1 MSDADGDGNKT
12 VFRPSP
18 LQGRKT
24 VGAFPGQKDWTPP
37 PAGLPPV
44 PQQPVW
50 DKPREASAPPPE
62 SRDTTALAPSRAAAP
77 PVSTGERHN
86 ALLAE
91 ATPALALVAGL
102 RTGKVN
108 TPLPQLH
115 EQLVAALGAF
125 NAAIAPLYP
134 DEVRRRARFALAT
147 TIDDVAGRG
156 GEGADWSPVA
166 EVGGGSG
173 DLWQHVDD
181 ALDAPAEN
189 RDLLELYQ
197 MCIAAGF
204 QGSYRG
210 TPDADD
216 KLREAGARLQ
226 SKLDPPA
233 VAAPAPPPAAAVP
246 AASSRVPE
254 PAVVTAPAA
263 APATVSAPARV
274 PAAPKVGRPVRVVDK
289 SASGSRKN
297 GGGGQIAF
305 ILIVI
310 LAALLLA
317 WVALRVLAPDVL
329 PAPLRLGSTDAG
341 VTGAVPQPQARG

>member
-24 VGAFPGQKDWTPP
+24 GGFPGQKDWTPP
-37 PAGLPPV
+37 PAGAPPV

-50 DKPREASAPPPE
+50 DKPREASASPE
-62 SRDTTALAPSRAAAP
+62 PRDTTALAPSRPAAP
-77 PVSTGERHN
+77 SVSTGERHN

-102 RTGKVN
+102 RTGKV
-108 TPLPQLH
+108 TSPLPQLH

-125 NAAIAPLYP
+125 DAAIAPLYS
-134 DEVRRRARFALAT
+134 DEVRRRARFALST

-156 GEGADWSPVA
+156 AEIAEWSPVA

-181 ALDAPAEN
+181 ALGAPAEN

-204 QGSYRG
+204 QGSHRG
-210 TPDADD
+210 APDADA
-216 KLREAGARLQ
+216 KLRETGARLQ
-226 SKLDPPA
+226 SELNPPGI
-233 VAAPAPPPAAAVP
+233 AAPAPPPAAAAP
-246 AASSRVPE
+246 AAPAPE
-254 PAVVTAPAA
+254 PAVVTAPMAA
-263 APATVSAPARV
+263 AATMPARAPAV
-274 PAAPKVGRPVRVVDK
+274 ATPKAGKPVRIVDK
-289 SASGSRKN
+289 SASASRKK
-297 GGGGQIAF
+297 GGGGRIGI
-305 ILIVI
+305 ILILLV
-310 LAALLLA
+310 AALLLA
-317 WVALRVLAPDVL
+317 WVALRMLAPDVL
-329 PAPLRLGSTDAG
+329 PAPLRLGSTDAS
-341 VTGAVPQPQARG
+341 VTGAVPPRLARG

>member
-24 VGAFPGQKDWTPP
+24 GGAFPGQKDWTPP
-37 PAGLPPV
+37 SASAAPV

-50 DKPREASAPPPE
+50 DKPREPAPPPE
-62 SRDTTALAPSRAAAP
+62 PRDTTALAPSRAAAP

-108 TPLPQLH
+108 TSLPQLH

-125 NAAIAPLYP
+125 DAAIAPLYP

-204 QGSYRG
+204 QGSHRG

-246 AASSRVPE
+246 AASARVAE

-263 APATVSAPARV
+263 APASVSAPA
-274 PAAPKVGRPVRVVDK
+274 PAPKVGKPVRVVDK
-289 SASGSRKN
+289 SASAARNK
-297 GGGGQIAF
+297 GGGGRIAM
-305 ILIVI
+305 ILILLI
-310 LAALLLA
+310 AALLLA
-317 WVALRVLAPDVL
+317 WVALRMLAPDVL